1 MAFLLFWLPARGR
14 LLVGEEVGVET
25 EEVGVE
31 NGADGDELL
40 CVDGLLVED
49 FLQGTWGDADLLGKP
64 GVGLALAAKFI
75 ADGGSDMYLHGRRV
89 FRGCGCKDTNLFLS
103 GKALFQSEK

>member
-31 NGADGDELL
+31 DGADGDELL

-64 GVGLALAAKFI
+64 GVGFPLSAQLV
-75 ADGGSDMYLHGRRV
+75 ADGGAYVYLHVVGHLWV
-89 FRGCGCKDTNLFLS
+89 FVCCC
-103 GKALFQSEK
+103 

>member
-1 MAFLLFWLPARGR
+1 MLRPGET
-14 LLVGEEVGVET
+14 VGVKAEEVGPEGMT
-25 EEVGVE
+25 
-31 NGADGDELL
+31 DGGELF
-40 CVDGLLVED
+40 CVDGGFVEY
-49 FLQGTWGDADLLGKP
+49 FLQRAGGDANLLGKP